1 MDSDEQ
7 SMTVGGNGAQVR
19 VRQVRPPD
27 ETVTFTASDPVDIFV
42 AAAQWLTERT
52 GRSSGSAWN
61 ISYVDYDYG
70 PRPIFS
76 RGGAVKH
83 RRVEYC
89 LALHIERFPDP
100 LA

>member
-1 MDSDEQ
+1 
-7 SMTVGGNGAQVR
+7 V
-19 VRQVRPPD
+19 
-27 ETVTFTASDPVDIFV
+27 
-42 AAAQWLTERT
+42 
-52 GRSSGSAWN
+52 N